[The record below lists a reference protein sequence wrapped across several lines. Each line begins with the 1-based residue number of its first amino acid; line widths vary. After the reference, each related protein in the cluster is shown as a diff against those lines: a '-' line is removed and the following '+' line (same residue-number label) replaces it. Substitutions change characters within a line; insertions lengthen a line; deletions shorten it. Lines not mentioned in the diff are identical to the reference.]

1 MLLKMFLGPRPRPSR
16 PAERSL
22 RREVAVRSSATLTAR
37 AVRGL
42 SGKGALADQYT
53 AQGPPVVA
61 AIDIEKL
68 KAARPTRRDRLRLR
82 KAIEPLRSESA
93 ATAGVLR

>member
-37 AVRGL
+37 AVRGV
-42 SGKGALADQYT
+42 SSIGALADQL
-53 AQGPPVVA
+53 AQGLPAMA

-93 ATAGVLR
+93 ATAGVLG